1 MTKRFL
7 PLALVAIF
15 SQAALAE
22 TKNGGLFVEPMLTYE
37 KGESNVDYPAPFGDA
52 DGDVDGFGVG
62 ARLGFHVLESLFI
75 GADGRY
81 SKVDFDNDDPNFE
94 SDATAYNYGPVV
106 GVQMPTSVGLR
117 IWGNYI
123 MGGQMDLDKEND
135 VDLKLEDASG
145 YRVGAGVKLGSISLN
160 LEYQQIS
167 YDKTELEDAGIF
179 SGSTN
184 DVDAEIQSYIVSVSF
199 PISL

>member
-1 MTKRFL
+1 MLKKIL
-7 PLALVAIF
+7 PLALLALTSVAH
-15 SQAALAE
+15 ANTA
-22 TKNGGLFVEPMLTYE
+22 GLFVEPMLTYE
-37 KGESNVDYPAPFGDA
+37 QGESDIDYPAPFGGS
-52 DGDVDGFGVG
+52 DGEVEGWGVG
-62 ARLGFHVLESLFI
+62 ARLGGHVMEALFI
-75 GADGRY
+75 GADVRY
-81 SKVDFDNDDPNFE
+81 SKPEVDNDDPDFT

-106 GVQMPTSVGLR
+106 GVQMPTLLGLR
-117 IWGNYI
+117 VWGSYI
-123 MGGQMDLDKEND
+123 LGGELDIDKKND

-145 YRVGAGVKLGSISLN
+145 YRVGAGVKLGPVSLN

-184 DVDAEIQSYIVSVSF
+184 DVDADIESYIVSVSF